1 MHQVWPLR
9 GGRGVCASSAL
20 NPRAARRLCSHRA
33 ATSDVR
39 APGSTGR
46 PAFPP
51 PPPHTHPHDPPRLT
65 PPLPLRSA
73 ALLPGGEP
81 SGCLSSEA
89 RTVRGLRLAA
99 AERFGTDNIQS
110 WRETSSVTTAL
121 VFTQPRPQPA
131 SDVGAGARQG
141 RGRRVKRLGW
151 SLPPGLGAPSQPG
164 AASSHVPLTPCRRD
178 PAAHSTGRWRQG
190 RTRAKRRPQPRC
202 SPTPDPRR
210 VSGRTHALGVSIT
223 LLTDGASGQWKSR
236 DRVSGLGGAGLPE
249 RAQAQF
255 PENLF
260 QTMPQTTMR
269 NHECRGQN
277 GPSTSR

>member
-39 APGSTGR
+39 VPG
-46 PAFPP
+46 PAFLP

-81 SGCLSSEA
+81 GGCLSSEA

-131 SDVGAGARQG
+131 SDVGAGARWAGGSLGQG
-141 RGRRVKRLGW
+141 ARRGKGSPGQGAPRETSRLEPATGPRGAVPARGRLLARAPD
-151 SLPPGLGAPSQPG
+151 SLPSGPRGSLDGTVETGPNSREAAP
-164 AASSHVPLTPCRRD
+164 AASLLTHPG
-178 PAAHSTGRWRQG
+178 PA
-190 RTRAKRRPQPRC
+190 PR
-202 SPTPDPRR
+202 
-210 VSGRTHALGVSIT
+210 VRTHPCAG
-223 LLTDGASGQWKSR
+223 GQHYSAHRRCLRSVEK
-236 DRVSGLGGAGLPE
+236 P
-249 RAQAQF
+249 
-255 PENLF
+255 
-260 QTMPQTTMR
+260 
-269 NHECRGQN
+269 
-277 GPSTSR
+277 